1 MWLLKALKIN
11 AENSLLAEVS
21 HDEAK
26 WKKKGERPLPASDEL
41 FDEAADQIS
50 GRNLPVFK
58 TGFV

>member
-1 MWLLKALKIN
+1 M
-11 AENSLLAEVS
+11 LAEVS

-26 WKKKGERPLPASDEL
+26 WNERRETSAASYEL

-50 GRNLPVFK
+50 GSYLPVFK

>member
-1 MWLLKALKIN
+1 MTFIKTDRS
-11 AENSLLAEVS
+11 EFSLLAEVS

-26 WKKKGERPLPASDEL
+26 WNERPLPASDKL

-50 GRNLPVFK
+50 GQNLPVSK